1 MARPGQSYEPPL
13 FAWNVGSVV
22 ADICSRAGIPYDAI
36 DTDLVE
42 GHLEGFSTTNEQ
54 SAASAIEA
62 LAGLFLF
69 DPANY
74 DAMLHFVPRGGN
86 VVAEIELEDL
96 VDDGEDVEVDTRRD
110 SIEVPRTLNLQY
122 YDTDGGLTP
131 DKQTS
136 DRTLDNR
143 SVSDSTTETT
153 VIMRADD
160 AARAVVIKHKVAVEE
175 ARGTIQ
181 FSLPDSWLFLST
193 ADAVR
198 FRGQRMRII
207 ECNADDGFQSY
218 RCTFDRASAYEST
231 IQGVPIDVPAEP
243 PSLVAS
249 ESRIEVLDSHI
260 LASSDDTLGYY
271 VAISSLTLDWQGA
284 FVELSRDGGSNW
296 ADSDASGVNAV
307 IGHITS
313 AIPARSEF
321 IRDDFSVLDVEL
333 LREDMELLPATMT
346 EMMNRANQA
355 MVGNEIISFSGVEQ
369 IGEKAWRLTG
379 LLRGRKGSG
388 AVAHSAGERFVL
400 LDLGSLEFI
409 QAEPYDLYRTL
420 TFRATSIGRE
430 GPDQTVTLSFQ
441 GKGQQERAP
450 AYLHAVRSGT
460 DLVVTWQG
468 VGRVGG
474 GVSVGMGAYFGGY
487 RVTLGST
494 TVDTT
499 NRTVTIPYTAGTLSV
514 RQLNTITGPGP
525 AVTVTV

>member
-198 FRGQRMRII
+198 FR
-207 ECNADDGFQSY
+207 
-218 RCTFDRASAYEST
+218 
-231 IQGVPIDVPAEP
+231 
-243 PSLVAS
+243 
-249 ESRIEVLDSHI
+249 
-260 LASSDDTLGYY
+260 
-271 VAISSLTLDWQGA
+271 
-284 FVELSRDGGSNW
+284 
-296 ADSDASGVNAV
+296 
-307 IGHITS
+307 
-313 AIPARSEF
+313 
-321 IRDDFSVLDVEL
+321 
-333 LREDMELLPATMT
+333 
-346 EMMNRANQA
+346 
-355 MVGNEIISFSGVEQ
+355 
-369 IGEKAWRLTG
+369 
-379 LLRGRKGSG
+379 
-388 AVAHSAGERFVL
+388 
-400 LDLGSLEFI
+400 
-409 QAEPYDLYRTL
+409 
-420 TFRATSIGRE
+420 
-430 GPDQTVTLSFQ
+430 
-441 GKGQQERAP
+441 
-450 AYLHAVRSGT
+450 
-460 DLVVTWQG
+460 
-468 VGRVGG
+468 
-474 GVSVGMGAYFGGY
+474 
-487 RVTLGST
+487 
-494 TVDTT
+494 
-499 NRTVTIPYTAGTLSV
+499 
-514 RQLNTITGPGP
+514 
-525 AVTVTV
+525 

>member
-1 MARPGQSYEPPL
+1 
-13 FAWNVGSVV
+13 
-22 ADICSRAGIPYDAI
+22 
-36 DTDLVE
+36 
-42 GHLEGFSTTNEQ
+42 
-54 SAASAIEA
+54 
-62 LAGLFLF
+62 
-69 DPANY
+69 
-74 DAMLHFVPRGGN
+74 
-86 VVAEIELEDL
+86 
-96 VDDGEDVEVDTRRD
+96 
-110 SIEVPRTLNLQY
+110 
-122 YDTDGGLTP
+122 
-131 DKQTS
+131 
-136 DRTLDNR
+136 
-143 SVSDSTTETT
+143 
-153 VIMRADD
+153 
-160 AARAVVIKHKVAVEE
+160 
-175 ARGTIQ
+175 
-181 FSLPDSWLFLST
+181 
-193 ADAVR
+193 
-198 FRGQRMRII
+198 MRII